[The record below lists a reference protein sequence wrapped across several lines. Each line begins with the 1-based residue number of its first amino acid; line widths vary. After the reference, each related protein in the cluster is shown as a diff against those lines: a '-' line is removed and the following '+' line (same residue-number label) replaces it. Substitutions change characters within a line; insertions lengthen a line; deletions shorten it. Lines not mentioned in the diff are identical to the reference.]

1 MKIPAHWRQA
11 AAELEKHLTQDP
23 GVVHVGVGFKW
34 KDGKRLERLALVVGV
49 MKKGIDAATV
59 LVPQNV
65 RGYDTDVVEY
75 GKLERQ
81 ADLPAAAQ
89 GVQDRIRPIPGGY
102 SIGHFAIT
110 AGTLGTWVQ
119 KGVDRV
125 ALTNN
130 HVGANSNRATIGDAV
145 LQPGPFDGGR
155 FPEDGALLLSEY
167 ARIHFGTSPPT
178 DPPPDPPP
186 PDPPPP
192 DPPPTDPPKKKKGL
206 ARFFWKASA
215 GVPNG
220 LARAVGC
227 PYRLELVNLEDKA
240 ARMLVSPLAVSQPW
254 PNLIDAAICRPVL
267 GENALPAVN
276 VVEEIGELLGVVD
289 LELGAVVQKTGRT
302 TGHTFGTVESI
313 GSARVSYGDEGVA
326 LFDDQL
332 VIRGH
337 GGDFSAGGD
346 SGSAIVDSERLL
358 GGLLFAGGGGVTI
371 ANRIVHVVA
380 ILGVSL

>member
-11 AAELEKHLTQDP
+11 AAELEKHMSHDP
-23 GVVHVGVGFKW
+23 GVVHVGVGFKQ
-34 KDGKRLERLALVVGV
+34 KDGERTESLALVVGV
-49 MKKGIDAATV
+49 VKKGLEAATV

-65 RGYDTDVVEY
+65 RGYQTDVVEY
-75 GKLERQ
+75 GKLETHG
-81 ADLPAAAQ
+81 DLPAAAE

-102 SIGHFAIT
+102 SIGHLLIT

-119 KGVDRV
+119 KGADRV

-130 HVGANSNRATIGDAV
+130 HVGANSNKGTIGDSV

-155 FPEDGALLLSEY
+155 NPTDAALFLSSY

-192 DPPPTDPPKKKKGL
+192 DPPPTDPPKKNKGL
-206 ARFFWKASA
+206 ARFFWRASIA
-215 GVPNG
+215 VPNG
-220 LARAVGC
+220 IAKLVGC
-227 PYRLELVNLEDKA
+227 PYRAVVRNEAQELV
-240 ARMLVSPLAVSQPW
+240 RMLESPLALAQPW
-254 PNLIDAAICRPVL
+254 PNLIDAALCRPVM
-267 GENALPAVN
+267 GENALPSAN
-276 VVEEIGELLGVVD
+276 VIDQIGEVQGLVD
-289 LELGAVVQKTGRT
+289 LELGDRVQKTGRT

-313 GSARVSYGDEGVA
+313 GTARVSYGEDGIA
-326 LFDDQL
+326 LYDDQL
-332 VIRGH
+332 VIRGD
-337 GGDFSAGGD
+337 GGEFSAGGD
-346 SGSAIVDSERLL
+346 SGSAIVDPMNRL

-380 ILGVSL
+380 ILGVTI